1 MSNSC
6 ITPTLALAL
15 ETSRPPLDK
24 PLQERQQMKFILGAT
39 LLFIA
44 LWQLKTW
51 IQTQPILGI
60 PLAIIL
66 AGIWIW
72 EVAKEINARRR

>member
-1 MSNSC
+1 
-6 ITPTLALAL
+6 
-15 ETSRPPLDK
+15 
-24 PLQERQQMKFILGAT
+24 MKFILGAT